1 MAPRIRALI
10 ALALLTGACAS
21 SATDAAPGPTTVA
34 AVVDSA
40 EKQSTG
46 STGSSTAS
54 PMTTVSS
61 MNPGGSLAP
70 LPPWASVCGAPKPDV
85 VVGQPAVTWAAAI
98 ATTLADS
105 RFAGAEWGISVW
117 VEGLGEIVTRAPDR
131 LLMPA
136 SNQKL
141 WTAAGI
147 HLSLPPD
154 FTFRTQL
161 MTTGSVRDGVLAGD
175 LFVIGGG
182 DPTLTTSGAH
192 SLDSLAAEIKRRGID
207 RIAGRVVIDESRYD
221 VVRTPSGWE
230 PWQLDYVGP
239 LSAFMVDW
247 NNVRKEVEFMNDPT
261 RANAQ
266 RFVER
271 LEKAKVDVTGGVA
284 LATVAADAAPLFAV
298 DSWALPKLLNHMLSE
313 SDNMMAESFVR
324 EIGRRRKGVAS
335 TPAGLAAID
344 EIITQSM
351 CLPKEGIN
359 DDGSGVSHYSTHS
372 ARYWRHLL
380 EAIRAQPWGAQFES
394 QLATS
399 GKTGTM
405 STRLNTPALI
415 GRVHAKTGTVRGA
428 RALSGY
434 ATTAGGRAVVFSI
447 IGNGDDT
454 KLTTKVIDELVG
466 TIVGYEG

>member
-1 MAPRIRALI
+1 MNAGAP
-10 ALALLTGACAS
+10 
-21 SATDAAPGPTTVA
+21 
-34 AVVDSA
+34 
-40 EKQSTG
+40 
-46 STGSSTAS
+46 
-54 PMTTVSS
+54 
-61 MNPGGSLAP
+61 LAP
-70 LPPWASVCGAPKPDV
+70 LPSWASVCGATKPDA
-85 VVGQPAVTWAAAI
+85 VVGQPGATWAGAI
-98 ATTLADS
+98 AAKLADT
-105 RFAGAEWGISVW
+105 RFTGAEFGISVW
-117 VEGLGEIVTRAPDR
+117 VEGLGEIVSRAPDR

-161 MTTGSVRDGVLAGD
+161 MTTGTLLGGVLSGD
-175 LFVIGGG
+175 LYVIGGG
-182 DPTLTTSGAH
+182 DPTLTTTGSH
-192 SLDSLAAEIKRRGID
+192 SLDSLATEIKRRGID

-221 VVRTPSGWE
+221 VTRTPSGWE

-271 LEKAKVDVTGGVA
+271 LEKADVEVA
-284 LATVAADAAPLFAV
+284 GEVAVATVAADASPLFAV

-324 EIGRRRKGVAS
+324 EIGRRRRGIAS

-344 EIITQSM
+344 EVITQSM
-351 CLPKEGIN
+351 CLSKEGIN
-359 DDGSGVSHYSTHS
+359 DDGSGVSRYSTHS

-394 QLATS
+394 QLAIS
-399 GKTGTM
+399 GKTGTLA
-405 STRLNTPALI
+405 SRLNTPALT
-415 GRVHAKTGTVRGA
+415 GRVRAKTGTVRGA

-434 ATTAGGRAVVFSI
+434 GTTLGGRAVVFSI

-454 KLTTKVIDELVG
+454 KLTTKVIDELVE
-466 TIVGYEG
+466 TIVSYDG